1 MAKRNSF
8 SSLET
13 LRGLSIS
20 PGAVF
25 LGPWAGIDHEKFLIV
40 AGVAQNRF
48 LICSVM
54 INSQINQYIM
64 KRPKLLACQVELKVE
79 NYDFLSHDSY
89 ANCAQPIKARRELF
103 MVDELKYC
111 GILNDSDLLQ
121 VQQQIISSG
130 SLTAEEISLFFG
142 ETEEQ
147 AV

>member
-1 MAKRNSF
+1 MANRNTF
-8 SSLET
+8 SSLEN

-20 PGAVF
+20 AGAVF
-25 LGPWAGIDHEKFLIV
+25 LGPWAGVDHEKFLIV
-40 AGVAQNRF
+40 AGIAESGF

-64 KRPKLLACQVELKVE
+64 KRPRLLACQVELKGE

-111 GILNDSDLLQ
+111 GLLNDSDLSQ
-121 VQQQIISSG
+121 IQQQIITSG
-130 SLTAEEISLFFG
+130 SLTAEEITMFFG
-142 ETEEQ
+142 KTEE
-147 AV
+147 

>member
-1 MAKRNSF
+1 MANRNTF
-8 SSLET
+8 SSLEN
-13 LRGLSIS
+13 LRSLSIT

-25 LGPWAGIDHEKFLIV
+25 LGSWAGIDHEKFLIV
-40 AGVAQNRF
+40 AGVAESRF

-64 KRPKLLACQVELKVE
+64 KRPQLLACQVELKGE
-79 NYDFLSHDSY
+79 DYDFLSHDSY
-89 ANCAQPIKARRELF
+89 ANCAQPIKAKRELF

-111 GILNDSDLLQ
+111 GMLNDSDLLQ

-142 ETEEQ
+142 SSEILRK
-147 AV
+147 

>member
-1 MAKRNSF
+1 MANENSF
-8 SSLET
+8 SSFSN

-25 LGPWAGIDHEKFLIV
+25 LGPWTGVDHEKFLIV
-40 AGVAQNRF
+40 AGVAESRF

-64 KRPKLLACQVELKVE
+64 KRPRLLACQVELKGKD
-79 NYDFLSHDSY
+79 YDFLSHDSY
-89 ANCAQPIKARRELF
+89 ANCAQPIKAKRELF

-111 GILNDSDLLQ
+111 GLLNDTDLLQ

-130 SLTAEEISLFFG
+130 SLTAEEIAMFFG
-142 ETEEQ
+142 SPEK
-147 AV
+147 